1 MQLSRRWPVNVGIAL
16 AGLLVYQLVVIGSS
30 RVADNRGLGW
40 DGEAYAVMVTGNLT
54 DGRPYPQSRP
64 LFLLAARV
72 PYWLGLNIV
81 QSFILLNYLYAFVLY
96 LAAAALLERSGASPP
111 IRLALIVN
119 LALCIATS
127 KMFAFY
133 PVQIDLGALA
143 LMTVAFYLAG
153 GDRPWLAGLVCVLAA
168 TSREFAAAVA
178 LYGMHRSIRLGHG
191 VWRTALVYLPT
202 FATLLLIRRW
212 VALSHVQAT
221 APGVLVVDDAIRNLA
236 MLLSPSFIAAYVYFA
251 VTVFGGVSALLA
263 VQGGYVW
270 RRFRGEP
277 ELATFLLVIGA
288 LAALGSSDIWRYLV
302 FGLPAVLVLAG
313 AYWNDRDW
321 RSTTR
326 LLVAVTAFTV
336 ITQRSFE
343 RMDTTRYFRDWFP
356 LYPYSGQS
364 DPIADLVA
372 VWSVR
377 FAAVALMTLALYLMA
392 RTRNVSLAPQDRQP
406 LVST

>member
-16 AGLLVYQLVVIGSS
+16 AGVLVYQLVVLGSS

-40 DGEAYAVMVTGNLT
+40 DGQSYSVMVTGNLT
-54 DGRPYPQSRP
+54 DGKPYPQSRP
-64 LFLLAARV
+64 LFLLAARI
-72 PYWLGLNIV
+72 PYQLGLDIV

-111 IRLALIVN
+111 IRLALVVN

-143 LMTVAFYLAG
+143 IMAVAFYVAG
-153 GDRPWLAGLVCVLAA
+153 GDRLWLAGLVCVLAA

-191 VWRTALVYLPT
+191 FLRTAVVYLPT

-212 VALSHVQAT
+212 VALSHVQTT
-221 APGVLVVDDAIRNLA
+221 APGVLVIDDAIRNLA
-236 MLLSPSFIAAYVYFA
+236 TLLSPSFIAVYVYFA
-251 VTVFGGVSALLA
+251 VTVLGGVSALLA
-263 VQGGYVW
+263 VRGGYVF
-270 RRFRGEP
+270 RRLRAEP

-288 LAALGSSDIWRYLV
+288 MAALGSSDIWRYLV
-302 FGLPAVLVLAG
+302 FGVPAVLVLAG
-313 AYWNDRDW
+313 GYWRDHDRVYT
-321 RSTTR
+321 SR
-326 LLVAVTAFTV
+326 LLVAVTAFTL

-343 RMDTTRYFRDWFP
+343 RMDTLRYFRDWFP
-356 LYPYSGQS
+356 LYPYTGQY

-392 RTRNVSLAPQDRQP
+392 RASDVSLAARNRPAV
-406 LVST
+406 VST

>member
-16 AGLLVYQLVVIGSS
+16 AGLLVYQLVVIGSG

-54 DGRPYPQSRP
+54 EGKPYPQSRP
-64 LFLLAARV
+64 LFLLAARI
-72 PYWLGLNIV
+72 PYRLGLNVV
-81 QSFILLNYLYAFVLY
+81 QSFILLNYLYAFALY

-119 LALCIATS
+119 LVLCIAPS

-133 PVQIDLGALA
+133 PVQVDLGALA
-143 LMTVAFYLAG
+143 LMTVAFYLAST
-153 GDRPWLAGLVCVLAA
+153 DRLWLAGLVCVLAA

-178 LYGMHRSIRLGHG
+178 LYGMQRSIRLGNG
-191 VWRTALVYLPT
+191 FVRSVLIYLPT
-202 FATLLLIRRW
+202 FATLFLIRRW
-212 VALSHVQAT
+212 VALSHVQT
-221 APGVLVVDDAIRNLA
+221 SAPGVLVYDDAILNLA
-236 MLLSPSFIAAYVYFA
+236 MLLSPSFLAVYVYFA

-263 VQGGYVW
+263 VRGGYVL
-270 RRFRGEP
+270 RKFRAEP
-277 ELATFLLVIGA
+277 ELATFLLVVGA

-302 FGLPAVLVLAG
+302 FSLPAVLVLAG
-313 AYWNDRDW
+313 AYWNNRDW
-321 RSTTR
+321 RYTTR
-326 LLVAVTAFTV
+326 VFVAITAFTV

-356 LYPYSGQS
+356 LYSYSGQS

-372 VWSVR
+372 TWSVR

-392 RTRNVSLAPQDRQP
+392 RTPDATLAPQGRQP

>member
-1 MQLSRRWPVNVGIAL
+1 MQLSRRWPVNVSIAL
-16 AGLLVYQLVVIGSS
+16 AGVLIYQLVVLGSS

-40 DGEAYAVMVTGNLT
+40 DGEAYAVMVTGSLT

-64 LFLLAARV
+64 LFLLAARI
-72 PYWLGLNIV
+72 PYRLGLNVV

-111 IRLALIVN
+111 IRLALVAN

-153 GDRPWLAGLVCVLAA
+153 SDRPWLAGMVCVLAA

-191 VWRTALVYLPT
+191 VARTALVYLPT
-202 FATLLLIRRW
+202 FATLMLIRRW
-212 VALSHVQAT
+212 VAMSHVQSS
-221 APGVLVVDDAIRNLA
+221 APGVLVIDDAIRNLA
-236 MLLSPSFIAAYVYFA
+236 MLLSPSFVAAYAYFA
-251 VTVFGGVSALLA
+251 VTVFGGVSALL
-263 VQGGYVW
+263 VVRGGYVW
-270 RRFRGEP
+270 RRLRAEP
-277 ELATFLLVIGA
+277 ELGTFLLVVGA
-288 LAALGSSDIWRYLV
+288 MAALGSSDIWRYLV

-313 AYWNDRDW
+313 AYWRDYG
-321 RSTTR
+321 RPYTIR
-326 LLVAVTAFTV
+326 LLAFVTAFTV

-343 RMDTTRYFRDWFP
+343 RMDTVRYFRDWFP

-372 VWSVR
+372 VWAVR
-377 FAAVALMTLALYLMA
+377 FVAAALMMLALYLIA
-392 RTRNVSLAPQDRQP
+392 RTRSVPLEAHHPQP
-406 LVST
+406 VAST

>member
-64 LFLLAARV
+64 LFLLAARI
-72 PYWLGLNIV
+72 PYRLGLNIV

-143 LMTVAFYLAG
+143 LMIVAFYLAG
-153 GDRPWLAGLVCVLAA
+153 GDRPWLAALVCVLAA

-191 VWRTALVYLPT
+191 FVRAALVYLPT
-202 FATLLLIRRW
+202 FVTLLLIRRW

-270 RRFRGEP
+270 RRFRAEP
-277 ELATFLLVIGA
+277 ELATFLLAIGG

-302 FGLPAVLVLAG
+302 FGLPAVLVLAA
-313 AYWNDRDW
+313 AYWNDRHW

-377 FAAVALMTLALYLMA
+377 LAAVALMTLALYLMA
-392 RTRNVSLAPQDRQP
+392 RARDVSLAPQDRHP